1 MEKATQFATSPL
13 KLPSATDT
21 VSTSENIRSADPS
34 VLRAHVQQLNTLTAR
49 IEEFLSYQIH
59 RLESMDGVAGSVT
72 AASTPA
78 DLDRLIDL
86 IRKFRG
92 GVVDPAPEDFVNVRI
107 KDLINIIPGGG
118 VVDPAPEDLARLD
131 KAQLETRLTE
141 IDVARKR
148 LDQLQGMIKD
158 QLKRG

>member
-1 MEKATQFATSPL
+1 MERQIRALIQQNQIMKRRIDSLEDLLIGGGFGGFDPVVDPAPDDLVRGGLGSRFPGGLSP
-13 KLPSATDT
+13 
-21 VSTSENIRSADPS
+21 IADP
-34 VLRAHVQQLNTLTAR
+34 AP
-49 IEEFLSYQIH
+49 E
-59 RLESMDGVAGSVT
+59 
-72 AASTPA
+72 
-78 DLDRLIDL
+78 DLFNVRLIDL

-131 KAQLETRLTE
+131 KVQLETRLTE